1 MQVELA
7 LPRLCLRQEA
17 LDLVVLDGRLVVVD
31 LLDLLRNDVHRGD
44 LVMLRQQRRKRQAHV
59 ARSGNSNFKRIEPMQ
74 NFSILLNTLVSNYP
88 PSYGRTF
95 L

>member
-1 MQVELA
+1 
-7 LPRLCLRQEA
+7 
-17 LDLVVLDGRLVVVD
+17 
-31 LLDLLRNDVHRGD
+31 
-44 LVMLRQQRRKRQAHV
+44 MLRQQRRKRQAHV